1 MSADERRYRVTAQLR
16 SVYQIVIEAQSP
28 EEAEYFAADIDMEKW
43 TYVEGDYEVIDVS
56 KDYFLK
62 RLKDQM

>member
-1 MSADERRYRVTAQLR
+1 MSTDERRYRVTAQLR

-62 RLKDQM
+62 RLKD

>member
-1 MSADERRYRVTAQLR
+1 MSPDERRYRVTAQLN

>member
-1 MSADERRYRVTAQLR
+1 MSPDERRYRVTAQLN

-43 TYVEGDYEVIDVS
+43 TYIEGDYEVIDVS

-62 RLKDQM
+62 RLKN

>member
-1 MSADERRYRVTAQLR
+1 MSADERRYRVTAQLK

-62 RLKDQM
+62 RLKD

>member
-1 MSADERRYRVTAQLR
+1 MSPDERRYRVTAQLK

-43 TYVEGDYEVIDVS
+43 TYV
-56 KDYFLK
+56 
-62 RLKDQM
+62 

>member
-1 MSADERRYRVTAQLR
+1 MSTDERRYRVTAQLK

-43 TYVEGDYEVIDVS
+43 IYVEGDYEVIDVS

>member
-1 MSADERRYRVTAQLR
+1 MSSDERRYRVTAQLK

-62 RLKDQM
+62 RLKD

>member
-1 MSADERRYRVTAQLR
+1 MSPDERRYRVTAQLK

-56 KDYFLK
+56 KDFFLK
-62 RLKDQM
+62 RLKD

>member
-1 MSADERRYRVTAQLR
+1 MSPDERRYRVTAQLK

-43 TYVEGDYEVIDVS
+43 TYIEGDYEVIDVS

-62 RLKDQM
+62 RLKD

>member
-1 MSADERRYRVTAQLR
+1 MSPDKRRYRVTAQLK

-62 RLKDQM
+62 RLKD

>member
-1 MSADERRYRVTAQLR
+1 MSPDERRYRVTAQLK

-43 TYVEGDYEVIDVS
+43 TYVEGEYEVIDVS
-56 KDYFLK
+56 KDFFLK
-62 RLKDQM
+62 RLKD

>member
-1 MSADERRYRVTAQLR
+1 MSPDERRYRVTAQLK

-43 TYVEGDYEVIDVS
+43 IYVEGDYEVIDVS

-62 RLKDQM
+62 RLKD

>member
-1 MSADERRYRVTAQLR
+1 MSTDERRYRVTAQLK

>member
-1 MSADERRYRVTAQLR
+1 MSPDERRYLVTAQLK

-62 RLKDQM
+62 RLKD

>member
-1 MSADERRYRVTAQLR
+1 MSADERRYRVTAQLK

>member
-1 MSADERRYRVTAQLR
+1 MSPDEKRYRVTAQLK

-43 TYVEGDYEVIDVS
+43 TYVEGEYEVIDVS
-56 KDYFLK
+56 KDFFLK
-62 RLKDQM
+62 RLKD

>member
-1 MSADERRYRVTAQLR
+1 MSTDERRYRVTAQLK
-16 SVYQIVIEAQSP
+16 SVYQIVIEAQRP

-62 RLKDQM
+62 RLKD

>member
-1 MSADERRYRVTAQLR
+1 MSPDERRYRVTAQLK

-43 TYVEGDYEVIDVS
+43 TYVEGEYEVIDVS
-56 KDYFLK
+56 KDFFLK
-62 RLKDQM
+62 RLKN

>member
-1 MSADERRYRVTAQLR
+1 MSPDDRRYRVTAQLK

-62 RLKDQM
+62 RLKD

>member
-1 MSADERRYRVTAQLR
+1 MSPDERRYRVTAQLN

-43 TYVEGDYEVIDVS
+43 TYIEGDYEVIDVS

-62 RLKDQM
+62 RL

>member
-1 MSADERRYRVTAQLR
+1 MSPDERRYRVTAQLN

-43 TYVEGDYEVIDVS
+43 TYIEGDYEVIDVS
-56 KDYFLK
+56 KDFFLK
-62 RLKDQM
+62 RLKD

>member
-1 MSADERRYRVTAQLR
+1 MSPDERRYRVTAQLK

-28 EEAEYFAADIDMEKW
+28 EEAKYFAADIDMEKW

>member
-1 MSADERRYRVTAQLR
+1 MSTDERRYRVTAQLN

-62 RLKDQM
+62 RLKD

>member
-1 MSADERRYRVTAQLR
+1 MSPDERRYRVTAQLN

-28 EEAEYFAADIDMEKW
+28 EEAEYFATDIDMEKW
-43 TYVEGDYEVIDVS
+43 TYIEGDYEVIDVS

-62 RLKDQM
+62 RLKD

>member
-1 MSADERRYRVTAQLR
+1 MSPDERRYRVTAQLK

-28 EEAEYFAADIDMEKW
+28 EEAEYFDADIDMEKW

-62 RLKDQM
+62 RLKD

>member
-1 MSADERRYRVTAQLR
+1 MSPDERRYRVTAQLR

-62 RLKDQM
+62 RLKD

>member
-1 MSADERRYRVTAQLR
+1 MSTDERRYRVTAQLK

-43 TYVEGDYEVIDVS
+43 IYVEGDYEVIDVS

-62 RLKDQM
+62 RLKD

>member
-1 MSADERRYRVTAQLR
+1 MSPDERRYRVTAQLN

-43 TYVEGDYEVIDVS
+43 TYIEGDYEVIDVS

-62 RLKDQM
+62 RLKD

>member
-62 RLKDQM
+62 RLKD

>member
-1 MSADERRYRVTAQLR
+1 MSPDERRYRVTAQLK

-28 EEAEYFAADIDMEKW
+28 EEAEYFAADIDIEKW

-62 RLKDQM
+62 RLKD

>member
-1 MSADERRYRVTAQLR
+1 MSPDERRYRVTAQLK

-28 EEAEYFAADIDMEKW
+28 EEAEYFAADIDMKKW

-62 RLKDQM
+62 RLKD

>member
-1 MSADERRYRVTAQLR
+1 MSPDERRYRVTAQLK

>member
-1 MSADERRYRVTAQLR
+1 MSPDERRYRVTAQLK

-62 RLKDQM
+62 RLKD

>member
-1 MSADERRYRVTAQLR
+1 MSPDERRYRVTAQLK

-43 TYVEGDYEVIDVS
+43 TYVECDYEVIDVS

-62 RLKDQM
+62 RLKD

>member
-1 MSADERRYRVTAQLR
+1 MSPDERRYRVTAQLK

-43 TYVEGDYEVIDVS
+43 TYVEGEYEVIDVS

-62 RLKDQM
+62 RLKD

>member
-1 MSADERRYRVTAQLR
+1 MSPDDRRCRVTAQLK

-62 RLKDQM
+62 RLKD

>member
-1 MSADERRYRVTAQLR
+1 MSPDERRYRGTAQLK

-62 RLKDQM
+62 RLKD